1 MVCIMWRTICA
12 EYWKVNSD
20 NLENQFCN
28 AGSFTMAMRMK
39 YKDKMDDS
47 NNHWNAPPGETS
59 PVLNRRRYRDFQ
71 EYMVECEEMNKKS
84 ESDVEASNK
93 KKRTKKRRKT
103 KKRKTKSKKKTK
115 KRTKRQ

>member
-1 MVCIMWRTICA
+1 MWRKICR

-28 AGSFTMAMRMK
+28 AGSFAMAMRMK

-47 NNHWNAPPGETS
+47 NHQWNTPPGDTS
-59 PVLNRRRYRDFQ
+59 PALNRRRYRDFQ
-71 EYMVECEEMNKKS
+71 EYMSECEIMNKK
-84 ESDVEASNK
+84 VEASHK

-115 KRTKRQ
+115 KRTKRL